1 MATINLRPW
10 REERK
15 ERLKNEFLVTAGL
28 FAGLGLAIVIGWHM
42 VISSVVDNQQSRNRM
57 LETEISSLDKKI
69 KEVNELKK
77 QKADLVERMK
87 VIQGLQ
93 GTRPL
98 IVHVFDA
105 MARTL
110 PDGVFYTEVE
120 RKGSKIFVKGT
131 AESNQR
137 VSTLMRN
144 LNESEWFTSP
154 NLTKVVANPAF
165 GEQGNDFTLTVDISG
180 IDVEVK
186 NTDAE

>member
-15 ERLKNEFLVTAGL
+15 ERLKNEFLATAGL
-28 FAGLGLAIVIGWHM
+28 FAGLGLAVVIGWHM
-42 VISSVVDNQQSRNRM
+42 VVSGMVDSQSERNRM
-57 LETEISSLDKKI
+57 LSTEISSLDKKI

-105 MARTL
+105 LAKTL
-110 PDGVFYTEVE
+110 PDGVFYTELE
-120 RKGSKIFVKGT
+120 RKGDKIFVGGT

-144 LNESEWFTSP
+144 LDESEWFEDP
-154 NLTKVVANPAF
+154 NLTKVVANTGF
-165 GEQGNDFTLTVDISG
+165 GEQGNDFMLTVDIKAA
-180 IDVEVK
+180 DVEADDK
-186 NTDAE
+186 GGQ